1 MKSEDLIE
9 SLKSFNPITDANQ
22 RRLHE
27 GEFISHVLE
36 ELENIDRI
44 HDLAAREEKMAELME
59 EASDQLDELARL
71 ADEDDTSEGN
81 LKRAR
86 DSIEGL
92 NDNLRQVRKAFD
104 IRDGES
110 IIRPIEL
117 SVDLEIAI
125 QDLDNLLEMPENEIE
140 ELPGDIGESILEAGE
155 EQLEHLLEELEEI
168 ENRTLDAADTVEPRD
183 LELKIDRSRRKL
195 EELKSETS
203 GKKNQEAS
211 TILED
216 LEELERLIPQPREPR
231 GTWLEFLEFI
241 GIHSEDREGLEEIT
255 RSNHMIEDPDVYGR
269 MLNSLKMVTG
279 RDLKDVRL
287 VRKFEKQEE
296 DFIDYSRSKLV
307 LRIELEGEVDRYL
320 AESCYVIFRE
330 ASEISEVNFRAEEVV
345 HIDHDA
351 ASRLRSVFSE
361 LNTYG
366 NEMEELESILE
377 EQAMR

>member
-1 MKSEDLIE
+1 MNSDDLIQ

-22 RRLHE
+22 RRLQE

-36 ELENIDRI
+36 ELEKIDRI
-44 HDLAAREEKMAELME
+44 HDLAAREEEMAELLE
-59 EASDQLDELARL
+59 DASDQLDEIARL
-71 ADEDDTSEGN
+71 ADENNTSEGN

-86 DSIEGL
+86 DSMEEL

-104 IRDGES
+104 IKDGEN

-140 ELPGDIGESILEAGE
+140 ELPGDIGKNILEAGE
-155 EQLEHLLEELEEI
+155 EQLEHLLGELEDI

-195 EELKSETS
+195 EEMKSETS

-241 GIHSEDREGLEEIT
+241 GVHSEDREGLEEIT

-269 MLNSLKMVTG
+269 MLNSLKMITG
-279 RDLKDVRL
+279 RDMEDIRL
-287 VRKFEKQEE
+287 VRKFEKQEKE
-296 DFIDYSRSKLV
+296 FIDYSRSKLV
-307 LRIELEGEVDRYL
+307 LRIELDGDVDRYL

-330 ASEISEVNFRAEEVV
+330 ASEISEVNFRGEKVV

-377 EQAMR
+377 EEALR